1 VDLRVHTTSARIAQ
15 GHRTPGACTRQG
27 RGDTSGAAG
36 KELWMGKVIVFGNHK
51 GGVGK
56 STLAVLYAYWLADLK
71 QQSVCVIDLDAQANS
86 SKSLARFATDIESAQ
101 LFRAQARVPQALG
114 AADDAQRIVLV
125 PGSRHLAEV
134 ELAPPDK
141 VIPAFRSCLLEAVQ
155 RFDSVVVDTPPALG
169 LRMSA
174 ALIGADA
181 VACPIELEAYSI
193 DGMADMLKTIFGVR
207 KRYNPRLRLAGIL
220 LNRFNAHSQR
230 QKAALQHLAVTF
242 SEFVIPARISTRSA
256 IPEALASGVP
266 VWGLPRTAARE
277 ASLEVMAAFE
287 LLHQRV
293 VGPDAIPRAAEPIA

>member
-1 VDLRVHTTSARIAQ
+1 MVGLWVHTTAARTAARPLQ
-15 GHRTPGACTRQG
+15 PAGMHGHG
-27 RGDTSGAAG
+27 GDTSGAAG
-36 KELWMGKVIVFGNHK
+36 KEQWMGKVIVFGNHK

-56 STLAVLYAYWLADLK
+56 STLAVLYAYWLADLQ

-101 LFRAQARVPQALG
+101 LFRSQARVPQALG
-114 AADDAQRIVLV
+114 ATEDAQRIVLV
-125 PGSRHLAEV
+125 PGSRHLAEI
-134 ELAPPDK
+134 ELEPPDK
-141 VIPAFRSCLLEAVQ
+141 VIPAFRSCLLQAVQ
-155 RFDSVVVDTPPALG
+155 RFDAVVVDTPPALG

-230 QKAALQHLAVTF
+230 QKAALQHLALGF
-242 SEFVIPARISTRSA
+242 AEFVIPARISTRSA

-266 VWGLPRTAARE
+266 VWRLPKTAARE

-293 VGPDAIPRAAEPIA
+293 VAADAIPRAAEPLA